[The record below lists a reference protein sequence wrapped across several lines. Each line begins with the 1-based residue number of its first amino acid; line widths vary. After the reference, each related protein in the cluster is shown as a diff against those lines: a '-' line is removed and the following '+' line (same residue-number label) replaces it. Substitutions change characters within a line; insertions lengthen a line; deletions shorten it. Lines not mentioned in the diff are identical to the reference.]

1 MQSTPNAIV
10 WHMAMEMNIYQRAEM
25 LTNNYLV
32 NCYTQTS
39 HKLKTKLKYID
50 NLLKKS
56 ANHKFDFSI
65 LRRWNSIKHTL
76 EKVNHTNLPILYE
89 YPIQIQF
96 NKIEINIEI
105 GEITKQAEKPN
116 ETFNKKINE
125 LPHYDI
131 DIYTDGSGKKKTIDN
146 IDNEG
151 NSKAG
156 AAFYVYQI
164 NKCESFSLSNE
175 HSPETLE
182 AVAIIEAIKYFKS
195 STYDSCRIISDA
207 KNLINKLNQQNR
219 NIQENQYIM
228 EIKFLSYRCQ
238 VINKKIMFVWCPS
251 HIGIE
256 NNEKVD
262 KMAKEGRNEGRQVS
276 TMLTSKEARNILK
289 STSILKWK
297 NELEAVSQISNNN
310 YFKLSNEDI
319 KLNANWFKKFS
330 QKPTRKTITIINRI
344 RCNHHRTNSHLHK
357 LSIIPEP
364 KCKCGY
370 EEEDLNHMI
379 FSCPINKEITDT
391 FTKFIQ
397 TKGIQAPYDIRALA
411 FSDDTEILTNIV
423 QAFASMDTQL

>member
-1 MQSTPNAIV
+1 MP
-10 WHMAMEMNIYQRAEM
+10 
-25 LTNNYLV
+25 
-32 NCYTQTS
+32 
-39 HKLKTKLKYID
+39 
-50 NLLKKS
+50 
-56 ANHKFDFSI
+56 
-65 LRRWNSIKHTL
+65 
-76 EKVNHTNLPILYE
+76 
-89 YPIQIQF
+89 
-96 NKIEINIEI
+96 
-105 GEITKQAEKPN
+105 
-116 ETFNKKINE
+116 
-125 LPHYDI
+125 
-131 DIYTDGSGKKKTIDN
+131 
-146 IDNEG
+146 
-151 NSKAG
+151 
-156 AAFYVYQI
+156 
-164 NKCESFSLSNE
+164 
-175 HSPETLE
+175 
-182 AVAIIEAIKYFKS
+182 
-195 STYDSCRIISDA
+195 
-207 KNLINKLNQQNR
+207 
-219 NIQENQYIM
+219 
-228 EIKFLSYRCQ
+228 SYK
-238 VINKKIMFVWCPS
+238 KKIMFVWCPS

-297 NELEAVSQISNNN
+297 NELEAISQISNNN

-411 FSDDTEILTNIV
+411 FSDDTEIITNIV